1 MKKYVDV
8 VKIKEILEKLN
19 SKKAMIENSYFQSL
33 NAFNNMLKVDPNN
46 SILLTDVSRR
56 KENLDETV
64 NSAISYLDN
73 LIYTLTIV
81 IKKVSFSEQLLNEQ
95 QLTNNNFASKEI
107 LNNEN
112 LIVND
117 VTNESQVVVAEQIQ
131 DLDYLT
137 NEVREYAEVSDEFN
151 KYLDQINQEF
161 QYYSPSDVKQGL
173 LNDQEYNFEGKLSE
187 LEENFKKELDLIS
200 SHNKML
206 EDQNVNL
213 QNALNKIEDK
223 SNYHLSSLY
232 NKRTWDDSELY
243 FSALDK
249 SVNNAVEKFDQAS
262 EKMANAINVLSVNQI
277 ENLEKISLPL
287 IKSLE
292 KFLKTITNDFSNV
305 QKENEIYRKQLDD
318 YKNVIFKLKTD
329 NQSKEDELKNSYDS
343 WLANVRK
350 ISELEEILNEQSDDI
365 KKVYEEKND
374 LIHKLESK
382 ISETGNFINQV
393 IYEKELLLQ
402 QNTDLYRE
410 IDSLKREIAS
420 ENDLDEYIKT
430 VSVEDIVSKEANK
443 IVERKMQTL
452 MNKYQDEIEQ
462 IKNNSISYFMNVQ
475 DNEERVLEK
484 LLIEKNE
491 SNQEKIIKSLE
502 KKLETIENKLK
513 DENRIREKT
522 EDTINDLNQLL
533 AEGPYS
539 MIDQEKNFLSKKFN
553 LLEQKIDES
562 LERVKYLEDEKLTN
576 KNDIVIDE
584 SELDNLFLNSQTYQD
599 FNQQLLGKELE
610 IDALKAEN
618 RRIHNENVA
627 INSVLDETIKK
638 ITINTSK
645 MKDLENLMTK
655 QDYEF
660 MILNDEK
667 NSVIES
673 LYNAIKNRDLTKVEN
688 INNLEKL
695 DKYNFSDFA
704 KKSLN
709 EQFYYGD
716 DLLSYV
722 KEEVEKIISKE
733 IESLKKQY
741 ELDLTTIN
749 DKYEHSFSDRLLSPT
764 NQKTNQF
771 IKEVVSVNTPYLPRI
786 DDRYFDIGDDIELK
800 NDLNNYLNNFSNNTP
815 SEISEEIIYSNKNR
829 ESNEFVGEGENLLD
843 VSINGSSPWNF
854 DEEVEKNGTVT
865 KILHEKVENKS
876 EKNLV
881 KRLSNRNEELE
892 NKIKNLQKIISD
904 KFTDEIYKNHYQNK
918 VDNNVQPFYYDYQ
931 TATLSQDVRNQ
942 ILNQQLMQSSEIDKK
957 IQDSI
962 NALKQENSQKIDNL
976 SKKIDNIMDSNNNI
990 YINNSYVDSS
1000 VDSFEIFEDKSS
1012 LYLEREIIDSTDKL
1026 LKLQK
1031 ELLSLESEIINEE
1044 KRIIVEL

>member
-8 VKIKEILEKLN
+8 AKIKEVLKKLN
-19 SKKAMIENSYFQSL
+19 SKKSMIESSYFQSL
-33 NAFNNMLKVDPNN
+33 TAFNNMLKVEPDNP
-46 SILLTDVSRR
+46 ILLTDVSRR

-81 IKKVSFSEQLLNEQ
+81 LKKVSLGEQLINEQ
-95 QLTNNNFASKEI
+95 SGNFI
-107 LNNEN
+107 DGLDLNNKN
-112 LIVND
+112 LVVSD
-117 VTNESQVVVAEQIQ
+117 AKDESQAVVAEQIQ

-137 NEVREYAEVSDEFN
+137 SEVREYAEVSDEFN

-161 QYYSPSDVKQGL
+161 QYYSPKEVKQGL
-173 LNDQEYNFEGKLSE
+173 LNDQEYNFEAKLSE
-187 LEENFKKELDLIS
+187 LEENFKKELDIIS
-200 SHNKML
+200 SHNKIL
-206 EDQNVNL
+206 EEQNTNL
-213 QNALNKIEDK
+213 QSTLNKIEDK

-262 EKMANAINVLSVNQI
+262 EKMTNAINVLSINQI

-292 KFLKTITNDFSNV
+292 KFLKTITNDFSTV
-305 QKENEIYRKQLDD
+305 QKENQIYRKQLDD

-329 NQSKEDELKNSYDS
+329 NQSKDDELKNSYNS

-365 KKVYEEKND
+365 KRVYEEKND
-374 LIHKLESK
+374 LISRLENK
-382 ISETGNFINQV
+382 ISETGNFVNQI

-410 IDSLKREIAS
+410 IDSLRREKAG
-420 ENDLDEYIKT
+420 ENELDEYINA

-443 IVERKMQTL
+443 IVESKMQGL
-452 MNKYQDEIEQ
+452 MEKYQSEIEQ

-475 DNEERVLEK
+475 ENEERVLEK
-484 LLIEKNE
+484 LVLEKNDDKQGE
-491 SNQEKIIKSLE
+491 IIKSLE
-502 KKLETIENKLK
+502 KKLANLEKQLK
-513 DENRIREKT
+513 NENRIREKT

-539 MIDQEKNFLSKKFN
+539 MIDQEKTFLSNKFN
-553 LLEQKIDES
+553 LLEQKIEES
-562 LERVKYLEDEKLTN
+562 LERVKYLEDEKSN
-576 KNDIVIDE
+576 PKNNVVIDE
-584 SELDNLFLNSQTYQD
+584 SELNDLFLSSQAYQD

-618 RRIHNENVA
+618 KRIHNENIA
-627 INSVLDETIKK
+627 MNSILDETIKK
-638 ITINTSK
+638 ITINSSK
-645 MKDLENLMTK
+645 MKDLEELLTK

-673 LYNAIKNRDLTKVEN
+673 LYNAIKDRDLTKVED
-688 INNLEKL
+688 INNLKKL
-695 DKYNFSDFA
+695 DKYDFSDFA
-704 KKSLN
+704 KQSLN
-709 EQFYYGD
+709 DQVYYGD

-733 IESLKKQY
+733 IESLKNQY
-741 ELDLTTIN
+741 EADLKAIN
-749 DKYEHSFSDRLLSPT
+749 SRYEGSLTDRMLNQPT
-764 NQKTNQF
+764 QSSQF
-771 IKEVVSVNTPYLPRI
+771 IKEIVPIATNYLPRI
-786 DDRYFDIGDDIELK
+786 DDRYFDVGDDLELK
-800 NDLNNYLNNFSNNTP
+800 KDLKNYFANLSHQSPN
-815 SEISEEIIYSNKNR
+815 EISEEIIYSNKN
-829 ESNEFVGEGENLLD
+829 SDSSEFIGEGKDILD
-843 VSINGSSPWNF
+843 ISINGNAPWNF
-854 DEEVEKNGTVT
+854 DEDVEGNGTVT
-865 KILHEKVENKS
+865 KILHEKIESNT
-876 EKNLV
+876 EKDLV
-881 KRLSNRNEELE
+881 TRLSNRNDDLE

-904 KFTDEIYKNHYQNK
+904 KFADEIYKNHNPNK
-918 VDNNVQPFYYDYQ
+918 LNVQPFYFDYQ
-931 TATLSQDVRNQ
+931 SATLSQDVKNQ
-942 ILNQQLMQSSEIDKK
+942 ILNQQLIQSSEIDKK

-962 NALKQENSQKIDNL
+962 NALKQENNQQISNL
-976 SKKIDNIMDSNNNI
+976 SKKIDNIVESNNNI
-990 YINNSYVDSS
+990 YINDSYVDSS
-1000 VDSFEIFEDKSS
+1000 VDSFEIMEDRSS